1 MILKQKISDE
11 LFTCN
16 IKINIFITAK
26 IIKIKNEINNKIM
39 DKLSIHNTKIANKFT
54 IRLFEVN
61 ASFTM
66 KLDMYVFEI
75 NNNFIVK
82 IEKIKIYISSFS
94 LKMNRF
100 LALLNI
106 ITNKLNEAKKTLE

>member
-1 MILKQKISDE
+1 MWMILKQKISDE

-26 IIKIKNEINNKIM
+26 IIKIKN
-39 DKLSIHNTKIANKFT
+39 
-54 IRLFEVN
+54 
-61 ASFTM
+61 
-66 KLDMYVFEI
+66 EI